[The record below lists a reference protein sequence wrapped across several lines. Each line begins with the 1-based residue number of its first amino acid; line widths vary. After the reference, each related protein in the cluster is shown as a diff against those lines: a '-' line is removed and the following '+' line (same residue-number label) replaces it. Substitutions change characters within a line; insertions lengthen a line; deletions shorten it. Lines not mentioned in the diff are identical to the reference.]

1 MKEAWSKKEMGFR
14 NFMLGA
20 KMTTKVLLDCLLCE
34 MHPLF
39 SSPIHGRPD
48 NDQASSLSS
57 Q

>member
-34 MHPLF
+34 MHPPLLF
-39 SSPIHGRPD
+39 TSSR
-48 NDQASSLSS
+48 AT
-57 Q
+57 

>member
-1 MKEAWSKKEMGFR
+1 MEEAWSKEEMGFR

-20 KMTTKVLLDCLLCE
+20 KVTTKVLLDCVLCE
-34 MHPLF
+34 MLP
-39 SSPIHGRPD
+39 STPIHGQPD